1 MMSDFKGKSRGS
13 KMIHKRLDF
22 IRYKMDIRGEA
33 RGSKIIPTNQTSFL
47 DVLTLFC
54 CQNLKIRL
62 LKVDTNVTYE

>member
-13 KMIHKRLDF
+13 KMIHKKLDF

-47 DVLTLFC
+47 DVPFSAV
-54 CQNLKIRL
+54 KI
-62 LKVDTNVTYE
+62 